1 MGQRTIFSRIPLY
14 AAVLA
19 VLASTVWGLTV
30 INEMMTVRYQ
40 AVGMVTDAEGAP
52 LDGVEVVL
60 TLTPPP
66 PAGPQLDALF
76 DAEGAV
82 HGRQGSNGALKRTV
96 GPTIGLS
103 SASGTYIV
111 RAVGRTGPSQAIRL
125 GFGTGGRPPFEVA
138 WAIFRKQGFPDTTR
152 TISILGWKSAPN
164 DWGKFANRL
173 PRIEM
178 GR

>member
-1 MGQRTIFSRIPLY
+1 MGQRTFFTRLPLY
-14 AAVLA
+14 ATVLA
-19 VLASTVWGLTV
+19 VLAGTVWGLTV
-30 INEMMTVRYQ
+30 INGKMTVRYQ
-40 AVGMVTDAEGAP
+40 AVGIVTDADGAP

-60 TLTPPP
+60 SLTPPP
-66 PAGPQLDALF
+66 SAGPQLDDLF
-76 DAEGAV
+76 DAEGAT
-82 HGRQGSNGALKRTV
+82 HGRQGSNGALKRAV

-111 RAVGRTGPSQAIRL
+111 RAIGRTGASHAIRL
-125 GFGTGGRPPFEVA
+125 GFDSSGRPPFEVA

-152 TISILGWKSAPN
+152 TISILGWKPAPSG
-164 DWGKFANRL
+164 WGKFANRL